1 MKISFAAITLA
12 MCLAVAV
19 ISAQDNVTLKT
30 QDNER
35 IVYHNAIS
43 KRMSSVASK
52 AGLNI
57 DNAGIV
63 YAGSQNGMIVN
74 TGFVD
79 VAKLGTEELARGAD
93 VLFVCLSTSDRLAV
107 PSGYYKVR
115 VAKKLGSSW
124 TASFIDLEGKMV
136 ATLPATVNT
145 DNVEQKFLGIK
156 TSAGIDA
163 VGPYVDA
170 HLWRFEVKIHI
181 NITVE

>member
-19 ISAQDNVTLKT
+19 ISAQDNVALKT

-35 IVYHNAIS
+35 IVYHNATS

-57 DNAGIV
+57 DTAGIV

-115 VAKKLGSSW
+115 VAKKVGSSW

-145 DNVEQKFLGIK
+145 DDVEQKFLKIK
-156 TSAGIDA
+156 WTAGVDA
-163 VGPYVDA
+163 DGLYVDA
-170 HLWRFEVKIHI
+170 HWGRTTITIH
-181 NITVE
+181 ITVE